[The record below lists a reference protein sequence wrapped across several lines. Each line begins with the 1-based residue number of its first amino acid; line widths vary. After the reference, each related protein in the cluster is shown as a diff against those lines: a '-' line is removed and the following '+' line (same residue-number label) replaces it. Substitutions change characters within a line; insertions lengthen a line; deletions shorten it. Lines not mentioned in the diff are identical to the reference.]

1 MSQPEKPV
9 CKVCMRIRWF
19 MAIAIPLVVLI
30 GANADSPLPYIPL
43 HEIITVV
50 ISVGLVLVLSWR
62 IYEYKQDQRAMA
74 RLKELGDKED
84 L

>member
-1 MSQPEKPV
+1 MSQTEKPV
-9 CKVCMRIRWF
+9 CEVCARIRWF
-19 MAIAIPLVVLI
+19 MAIAIPLVILI

-50 ISVGLVLVLSWR
+50 IGVGLALVLSWR
-62 IYEYKQDQRAMA
+62 IYEYKQDQNAVA
-74 RLKELGDKED
+74 RLKELGDEEG

>member
-1 MSQPEKPV
+1 MSQTEKPV
-9 CKVCMRIRWF
+9 CEVCARIRWF
-19 MAIAIPLVVLI
+19 MAIAIPLVILI

-50 ISVGLVLVLSWR
+50 IGVGLALVLTWR
-62 IYEYKQDQRAMA
+62 IYEYKQDQKAMA
-74 RLKELGDKED
+74 RLKELGDEED